1 MTTGGLEGICVSF
14 EGVSYSPLR
23 DLPGLSLYPFHV
35 GTTETKREGESNSP
49 GNRVLASSVWK
60 VKGEMLWNCF
70 LSFAVPGFFF
80 APLLLRSRLWAAP
93 LPRSTLQ
100 QALEIEL
107 RLAKQFL
114 YTRGPARGEE
124 HIHWLS
130 P

>member
-1 MTTGGLEGICVSF
+1 MTAGVLEGICVSF
-14 EGVSYSPLR
+14 EGVSYSPLC
-23 DLPGLSLYPFHV
+23 DLPGLSLYAFHL
-35 GTTETKREGESNSP
+35 GTTESKREGESNSP
-49 GNRVLASSVWK
+49 GNTVIISLE
-60 VKGEMLWNCF
+60 GEKRDALELFSFF
-70 LSFAVPGFFF
+70 LAVPGFFF

-124 HIHWLS
+124 HVHWLS